1 MRIGRG
7 IMGLIG
13 VTVFLVLGAAI
24 AGVLLLP
31 DSGPVDVLAGFFDPA
46 VAAVTSGPQGGQH
59 AAIPAGVLNGNLLA
73 PVGVAAMMFVAFG
86 VFLAILFGAIKGVMG
101 MAGMRGR

>member
-13 VTVFLVLGAAI
+13 VTVFLVLGAAL
-24 AGVLLLP
+24 AGVLLKA
-31 DSGPVDVLAGFFDPA
+31 STGPVAQLTSIVSTGGALAD
-46 VAAVTSGPQGGQH
+46 
-59 AAIPAGVLNGNLLA
+59 NLLA
-73 PVGVAAMMFVAFG
+73 PVGLAAMTFVAFG
-86 VFLAILFGAIKGVMG
+86 VFLAILFGAIKGIMG